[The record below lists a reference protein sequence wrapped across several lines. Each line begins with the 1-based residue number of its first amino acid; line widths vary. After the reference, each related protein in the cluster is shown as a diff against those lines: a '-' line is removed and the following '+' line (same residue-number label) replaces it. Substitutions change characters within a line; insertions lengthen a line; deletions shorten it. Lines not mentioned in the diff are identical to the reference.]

1 MKRRNM
7 TDFRNL
13 LLLTIVLIIIELS
26 SAQWRPCI
34 EFKENFHIPC
44 KCSESSE
51 HPQSFRMDCDR
62 VMLTRESLELLRD
75 QPVISMSRRYSGYQK
90 LPEDLL
96 NLGFQLEKLDL
107 TGNSIQRLMD
117 RTLQLQSTLK
127 ELRLGDNLL
136 GDNLN
141 PIFSS
146 NEFRELSELKLLD
159 LHGNG
164 LSSIEEGIFKGCIY
178 LEDLNLDDN
187 NLTTVPADSLKGPRA
202 IRILSLAGNNI
213 GLLPR
218 NAFGSLGDSLL
229 RVDLSRNEL
238 LHMEDNAL
246 VGLKH
251 LLFLNL
257 SRNDLTRFN
266 SDVFKGAHNLLQLD
280 LSTNFL
286 QEFPSDALRHLTRLK
301 FLNISNNL
309 ITEIE
314 RSHLL
319 DLTELQVFDLSRNN
333 IGRLGVNAF
342 ANLTALARLDLSL
355 NALRTVEESAF
366 EGLVNL
372 KWLSLQDNN
381 ILLVPGAAISRLPSL
396 THLHLEFNRIAAVS
410 NELLRSAAAN
420 LVSLA
425 MTRNLVREIPPRMF
439 LNFDKLISIEMS
451 GNMLSSLAQ
460 QTFVGLEDT
469 LLNLDLSNNRLVS
482 IAPLALKNLL
492 SLNLASNHLKRLT
505 PDTFANLSKLK
516 YLNISENPL
525 YGGFPPVFP
534 SSLVTLDA
542 SRTGLKILPTVL
554 LLNLDSLAKLHL
566 AYNHLQE
573 LGEGTFQ
580 HLYNLT
586 HIDLSN
592 NIIERIDNGAFVGL
606 INLYELNLKG
616 NRLTNFAGE
625 SFNTGTGLQIIDLSD
640 NAISYISPTAFVIHP
655 RLRILK
661 LNGNRFARFPSEF
674 IKPLQFLEM
683 IDLSENALKNIGEFA
698 FSQMTRLR
706 ELDLSNNKIES
717 VDELAFHNSTQLQF
731 IDLSNN
737 VIDSLSERTME
748 GVVRIELL
756 NLRNNKLTTLPDT
769 IFDPSRIKIVEKI
782 DLADNKFAEIPIRA
796 LQRQSMTLNYLNMAR
811 NKMSA
816 VFTQEIIGS
825 LKDLDLSQNPLSENA
840 IKSILGE
847 AKILRSL
854 NLAYTKIKSISRLET
869 PFLKSLNLSGNNLSE
884 VRPSALER
892 ATLLET
898 LDLSNNN
905 IEDFASL
912 GNTYKALPVL
922 RNLDISSNKAKNV
935 NESSFE
941 GLEKLRNLK
950 MSNLLQVTRIE
961 KSAFKSLNK
970 LKTLIAYDY
979 PRLGYFD
986 VQGILKEMHD
996 LEVLDVEIKDSAV
1009 GNDLL
1014 TIRLHPRLQELT
1026 LRGERLKSI
1035 LSSALAGVR
1044 NSNLKLGLKNSSIE
1058 SLPAAIFFPIPR
1070 STQVELDIS
1079 GSKFTSIPAQFISA
1093 LDERNGMVRVQG
1105 LDSNPINCDCE
1116 AKHLW
1121 RWLRMF
1127 SNDLQVRCKSPIH
1140 LFNKQLIDLT
1150 EDLLSCERST
1160 TTRFPTTQTTMST
1173 RYTATASEPDIIWT
1187 VAPTPPETRGKYPEN
1202 PAVSGSMTSD
1212 DTLIYVIAGVVIFIV
1227 LIVAIIIF
1235 SMCWAKCSRQGG
1247 DPRMTTM
1254 ASSIHDASVLRPG
1267 SVYSGKINHEAYV
1280 GSTYNG
1286 STLGHGNTLGH
1297 TGHNTPVQIL
1307 PYVQPMHVM
1316 HPVHASTPQQPIY
1329 GYYGENPHLPL
1340 YVCASDDKFNR

>member
-1 MKRRNM
+1 MASGIM
-7 TDFRNL
+7 TIKSSMI
-13 LLLTIVLIIIELS
+13 LTIVLLIIES
-26 SAQWRPCI
+26 SNAQWQPCI
-34 EFKENFHIPC
+34 ELKQDLHIPC
-44 KCSESSE
+44 KCSQSPE
-51 HPQSFRMDCDR
+51 HPQSLRMDCDR
-62 VMLTRESLELLRD
+62 VIFTRESLELLRD
-75 QPVISMSRRYSGYQK
+75 QPVISISRRHSGYQK

-96 NLGFQLEKLDL
+96 SSGFQLEKLDL

-117 RTLQLQSTLK
+117 RNLQLQSHLK

-146 NEFRELSELKLLD
+146 NEFRELAELKLLD

-164 LSSIEEGIFKGCIY
+164 LRSIEEGIFKGCMN
-178 LEDLNLDDN
+178 LEDLYLDDN

-202 IRILSLAGNNI
+202 IRILSLAGNSI
-213 GLLPR
+213 GSLPR
-218 NAFGSLGDSLL
+218 NAFGSLGESLL

-238 LHMEDNAL
+238 LHMEDDAL

-314 RSHLL
+314 RSHLM
-319 DLTELQVFDLSRNN
+319 DLTELQVLDLSKNN

-410 NELLRSAAAN
+410 NDLLRSAAAN

-534 SSLVTLDA
+534 SSIVTLDA

-586 HIDLSN
+586 HVDLSN

-625 SFNTGTGLQIIDLSD
+625 YFNTGTGLEIIDLSD

-655 RLRILK
+655 RLRVLR
-661 LNGNRFARFPSEF
+661 LNGNRFSKFPSEF
-674 IKPLQFLEM
+674 VKPLQFLEM

-706 ELDLSNNKIES
+706 ELDLSDNKIES

-737 VIDSLSERTME
+737 IIDSLSERTME
-748 GVVRIELL
+748 GVVRIEFL

-769 IFDPSRIKIVEKI
+769 IFDTSRVKAVEKI

-796 LQRQSMTLNYLNMAR
+796 LQRQSSSLNYLNMAR
-811 NKMSA
+811 NKMVA

-854 NLAYTKIKSISRLET
+854 NLAHTNIKSISRLET

-912 GNTYKALPVL
+912 SNTYKVLPVL
-922 RNLDISSNKAKNV
+922 RNLDVSSNKAKNV

-961 KSAFKSLNK
+961 KSAFKGLNK

-986 VQGILKEMHD
+986 VQGILKDMHD
-996 LEVLDVEIKDSAV
+996 LQILDVEIKDSTV

-1026 LRGERLKSI
+1026 LRGERLKNI

-1044 NSNLKLGLKNSSIE
+1044 NSHLKLGLKNSSIE

-1070 STQVELDIS
+1070 STQVDLDIS
-1079 GSKFTSIPAQFISA
+1079 GSKFSSIPAQFISA
-1093 LDERNGMVRVQG
+1093 LDERSGMVRVQG
-1105 LDSNPINCDCE
+1105 LDTNPINCDCE

-1121 RWLRMF
+1121 RWLRMI
-1127 SNDLQVRCKSPIH
+1127 STNLQVRCKSPIH
-1140 LFNKQLIDLT
+1140 LYNKHLIDLT

-1160 TTRFPTTQTTMST
+1160 TPRFITTQTTPST
-1173 RYTATASEPDIIWT
+1173 RYTASEPDIIWT
-1187 VAPTPPETRGKYPEN
+1187 VAPTPPDTRNKHYPDMN
-1202 PAVSGSMTSD
+1202 GPAVSGSTTTD
-1212 DTLIYVIAGVVIFIV
+1212 DTLIIAIVGAVVVII
-1227 LIVAIIIF
+1227 LITLIIIC
-1235 SMCWAKCSRQGG
+1235 MCWLKCCRPVN
-1247 DPRMTTM
+1247 DARMTTM

-1286 STLGHGNTLGH
+1286 STLGHGNGH
-1297 TGHNTPVQIL
+1297 TGPNTPVQIL

-1329 GYYGENPHLPL
+1329 GYYGENPPLPL